1 MVPSTSP
8 RRNRILL
15 WIGATILVLVAVV
28 FVASFFLDGIVRAR
42 TEAAMNASLKGY
54 HVTLEHAHVQ
64 LLSGGLT
71 LSNLTIIQQQ
81 HPRPPVADFPEMR
94 FRIQWRELFS
104 GHVVANVLLWHPRIH
119 VDQTQFVAEK
129 NHKVPMRQE
138 GWQQALE
145 NIYPF
150 KINRFRVEDGDVVY
164 IQDAKSPPLHLAKLN
179 FTTDNIRNI
188 HSPQDVYPSSFHA
201 TVVIFDTGRAEIEGN
216 ANYLLE
222 PFPGART
229 RFKIQNVPL
238 SAFDAEIRQINMDV
252 AGGRLSARGLV
263 EYSPKITRVEADNAT
278 IDGVKIGYVHKP
290 STQQAEAERVKV
302 TGNQIEKQNN
312 RRAVEIRVRE
322 FDVTHSVFSYT
333 DQTKDPNYHLFI
345 NDANLVVKNLSNHQE
360 HGQADAALEG
370 KFMGSG
376 NAKVSAAFLASH
388 SGPAFNMNVALQNT
402 DLTLLNDLLRAYGRF
417 DVAAG
422 KLSVFSQINVKHADI
437 TGYVKPMFS
446 DLQVYSYAKDKNTG
460 VLHQAK
466 EMVIGGT
473 AHLFKNRGTQQVATD
488 VDLNGKLTSPDVSTW
503 QAIGEVLKNAF
514 IQAILPGFDRSV
526 SGGADGN
533 ASR

>member
-1 MVPSTSP
+1 MGTSSST
-8 RRNRILL
+8 RRHRILT
-15 WIGATILVLVAVV
+15 WIGATVLVLVAGLL
-28 FVASFFLDGIVRAR
+28 VASFFLDGMVRSR

-64 LLSGGLT
+64 LLSGALT
-71 LSNLTIIQQQ
+71 LTNLVIIQQQ

-94 FRIQWRELFS
+94 FRIQWGELFS

-119 VDQTQFVAEK
+119 VDQTQLVAEK

-145 NIYPF
+145 TAYPF
-150 KINRFRVEDGDVVY
+150 KINRFMVEDGDVVY
-164 IQDAKSPPLHLAKLN
+164 IQDAKSPPFHLSNLN
-179 FTTDNIRNI
+179 LTTDNIRNI
-188 HSPQDVYPSSFHA
+188 HSPGDVYPSWFRA
-201 TVVIFDTGRAEIEGN
+201 TVVIFDTGTAEIEGN

-229 RFKIQNVPL
+229 RFKIKNVPL
-238 SAFDAEIRQINMDV
+238 SVFDAEIRQVNINV

-278 IDGVKIGYVHKP
+278 IDRVKIGYVHKTE
-290 STQQAEAERVKV
+290 TQQAEAERVKA

-312 RRAVEIRVRE
+312 RRAVEIRVHE
-322 FDVTHSVFSYT
+322 FDITNSVFSYT
-333 DQTKDPNYHLFI
+333 DETKNPQYRLFI
-345 NDANLVVKNLSNHQE
+345 NDANLEVKNLSNHQE

-376 NAKVSAAFLASH
+376 EAKVSAAFLASH
-388 SGPAFNMNVALQNT
+388 GGPAFNLKVALQNT

-422 KLSVFSQINVKHADI
+422 KVSVFSQIDVKDAEI
-437 TGYVKPMFS
+437 GGYVKPMFS
-446 DLQVYSYAKDKNTG
+446 DLQVYNYAKDKNTG

-466 EMVIGGT
+466 EIVIGGT
-473 AHLFKNRGTQQVATD
+473 AHLFKNRSTQQVATQ
-488 VDLNGKLTSPDVSTW
+488 VELKGKLTNPNISTW
-503 QAIGEVLKNAF
+503 QAIGEVVKNAF
-514 IQAILPGFDRSV
+514 IQAILPGFDRSAG
-526 SGGADGN
+526 SGIDGN
-533 ASR
+533 TGK